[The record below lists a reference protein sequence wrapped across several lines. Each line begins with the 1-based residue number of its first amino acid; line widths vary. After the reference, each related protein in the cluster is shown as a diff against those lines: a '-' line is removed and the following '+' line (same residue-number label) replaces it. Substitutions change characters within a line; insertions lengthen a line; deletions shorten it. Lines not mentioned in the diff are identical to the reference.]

1 MALAALTRPPQIQV
15 RRDETCKV
23 QCKLLLTE
31 AQAKAFR
38 ERIQDE
44 YRVTMC
50 AAAACEGARR
60 A

>member
-1 MALAALTRPPQIQV
+1 M
-15 RRDETCKV
+15 

-38 ERIQDE
+38 ERIKDE